1 MLKKTKIET
10 EEEKNIKD
18 FLKNNN
24 NNKYNSY
31 RHYNSFNNIKKGS
44 ISSKNSKIKSNNKIN
59 GNISLVNNKSKSLR
73 DIILNSDKEMTKKIY
88 HKNEMNKNGNDI
100 YNNNYIETPHFVL
113 NQKSLNS
120 NDFNKNM
127 NDIKKH
133 LNLLS
138 LTLPRESLKNSFSSR
153 KNYQNFFDL
162 KKRIISQSSS
172 LLHNERRM
180 INLVEALNKMTIKNT
195 SSNKNNYSK
204 EEENN
209 KDITNSNTSKRTSR
223 NISNRKNRYLFF
235 DQRITLGDNNNEEI
249 FKKKYPEPDDIDMNL
264 VNISNE
270 NNIFKNSR
278 TIIKIDND
286 KNKND
291 YSNDTLYFINN
302 NRNNNSKINNNY
314 YNKSSSFSIIKEN
327 QNNNNNSSITK
338 ANNSNY
344 MYDNNFNI
352 NEKTNLENTS
362 IEGQISYLENN
373 INKFEKNF
381 WNIIGD
387 KN

>member
-1 MLKKTKIET
+1 MLKKKKIET

-18 FLKNNN
+18 FLKNN

-73 DIILNSDKEMTKKIY
+73 DIILNSDKEMPKKIY
-88 HKNEMNKNGNDI
+88 HKSEMNKNGNDI

-120 NDFNKNM
+120 NDLNKNI

-138 LTLPRESLKNSFSSR
+138 LTLPRESFKNSFSSR

-209 KDITNSNTSKRTSR
+209 KDITNSNTSKRTNR
-223 NISNRKNRYLFF
+223 IISNRKNRYLFF
-235 DQRITLGDNNNEEI
+235 DQRITLGDNDNEEI

-270 NNIFKNSR
+270 NDIFKNNR

-314 YNKSSSFSIIKEN
+314 YNKSSSFSIIKDN
-327 QNNNNNSSITK
+327 HNINNNSSITK
-338 ANNSNY
+338 DNNSNY
-344 MYDNNFNI
+344 MYENNFNI

-362 IEGQISYLENN
+362 IEGQISHLENN

-381 WNIIGD
+381 WNIIGA

>member
-1 MLKKTKIET
+1 MLKKKKIET

-18 FLKNNN
+18 FLKNN

-73 DIILNSDKEMTKKIY
+73 DIILNSDKEMPKKIY
-88 HKNEMNKNGNDI
+88 HKSEMNKNGNDI

-120 NDFNKNM
+120 NDLNKNI

-138 LTLPRESLKNSFSSR
+138 LTLPRESFKNSFSSR

-209 KDITNSNTSKRTSR
+209 KDITNSNTSKRTNR
-223 NISNRKNRYLFF
+223 IISNRKNRYLFF
-235 DQRITLGDNNNEEI
+235 DQRITLGDNEEI

-270 NNIFKNSR
+270 NDIFKNNR

-314 YNKSSSFSIIKEN
+314 YNKSSSFSIIKDN
-327 QNNNNNSSITK
+327 YNINNNSSINK
-338 ANNSNY
+338 DNNSNY

-381 WNIIGD
+381 LNIVGD
-387 KN
+387 KS